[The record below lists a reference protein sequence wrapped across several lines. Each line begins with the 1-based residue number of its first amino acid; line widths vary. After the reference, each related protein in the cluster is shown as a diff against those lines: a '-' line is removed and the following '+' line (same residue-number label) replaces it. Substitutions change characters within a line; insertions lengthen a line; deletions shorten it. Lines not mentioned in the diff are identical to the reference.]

1 MNGTLRPAFDLAGTL
16 DTISGF
22 MYTYVLV
29 ALLIGVGL
37 SFVVRTR
44 ALPLRL
50 FKEAI
55 RVVAEPPQ
63 EEGEVSSFRALMVST
78 ASRVGVGNIAGV
90 ATAVTLGGAGAVF
103 WMWVIATL
111 GGASA
116 FIESTL
122 AQIYKK
128 QGPHH
133 SYGGPAYYIQMALK
147 QNWLATLFASVLI
160 LTYMGGFNLLA
171 SFNVA
176 DAFTAY
182 SWANDWTPWI
192 VGAVLAVLMA
202 GSIFGGTRRLT
213 DVTGLL
219 VPVMAIIYLGVGFVV
234 IVLNYQNIPAMFAAI
249 FRSAFDFPA
258 IFGGF
263 TGSAMMLGIKRGLYS
278 NEAGVGSAPN
288 AAASASVSHPAKQGL
303 VQMLSVFIDTMV
315 ICTLTAFVVLSSG
328 VGSDNGV
335 TGAPLVKDAMATV
348 LGQGPAQ
355 VFISVALFLFAFTTL
370 VGNFY
375 YAEVNFRFLM
385 RNKHMKHWMLSI
397 FRAVA
402 ALLVFAGALLK
413 FEVAWNLGD
422 ILMGLMALINLP
434 VIVILGN
441 QAIRCASWTSG
452 RTTLPSPPRRPTRK
466 GPLPQQTCPG
476 LVSTDEAGA
485 SLCATARRSDTTPAR
500 ERSALGSA
508 LPRCTRTRTGR
519 EPLRRQP
526 TRASQGP
533 RAGHAE
539 RQSLRCRMPWR
550 TPQRAPSAPTRPR
563 PRRSPCRTEPVP
575 RIARPPPRR

>member
-37 SFVVRTR
+37 YFFIRTR
-44 ALPLRL
+44 AIPLRL
-50 FKEAI
+50 FKESI
-55 RVVAEPPQ
+55 RVVTEPPQ

-90 ATAVTLGGAGAVF
+90 ATAVATGGPGAVF
-103 WMWVIATL
+103 WMWLIATL

-133 SYGGPAYYIQMALK
+133 SYGGPAYYIQTALK

-176 DAFTAY
+176 DAFTGY
-182 SWANDWTPWI
+182 SWANKWTPWI
-192 VGAVLAVLMA
+192 VGIVLAILMA

-219 VPVMAIIYLGVGFVV
+219 VPIMAIIYLGVGFVV
-234 IVLNYQNIPAMFAAI
+234 IVLNYQNIPAMFASI
-249 FRSAFDFPA
+249 FTNAFDFKA

-263 TGSAMMLGIKRGLYS
+263 AGSAMMLGIKRGLYS

-335 TGAPLVKDAMATV
+335 TGAPLVKDAMATI

-375 YAEVNFRFLM
+375 YAEVNFRFLL
-385 RNKHMKHWMLSI
+385 RNKNMKHWMLSI

-441 QAIRCASWTSG
+441 QAIRCANDYVAQ
-452 RTTLPSPPRRPTRK
+452 RK
-466 GPLPQQTCPG
+466 AG
-476 LVSTDEAGA
+476 LEPHFKASSIGLNPDELDFWKDDAPVA
-485 SLCATARRSDTTPAR
+485 SEKTNA
-500 ERSALGSA
+500 
-508 LPRCTRTRTGR
+508 
-519 EPLRRQP
+519 
-526 TRASQGP
+526 
-533 RAGHAE
+533 
-539 RQSLRCRMPWR
+539 
-550 TPQRAPSAPTRPR
+550 
-563 PRRSPCRTEPVP
+563 
-575 RIARPPPRR
+575 

>member
-37 SFVVRTR
+37 YFFIRTR

-55 RVVAEPPQ
+55 RVVTEPPQ

-90 ATAVTLGGAGAVF
+90 ATAVATGGPGAVF
-103 WMWVIATL
+103 WMWLIATL

-133 SYGGPAYYIQMALK
+133 SYGGPAYYIQTALK

-176 DAFTAY
+176 DAFTGY
-182 SWANDWTPWI
+182 SWANKWTPWI
-192 VGAVLAVLMA
+192 VGIVLAILMA

-249 FRSAFDFPA
+249 FRGAFDFPA

-263 TGSAMMLGIKRGLYS
+263 AGSAMMLGIKRGLYS

-328 VGSDNGV
+328 VGSDGGV

-348 LGQGPAQ
+348 LGQSVAQ

-385 RNKHMKHWMLSI
+385 RNKNLKHWMLSI
-397 FRAVA
+397 FRTVA

-434 VIVILGN
+434 VIIILGN
-441 QAIRCASWTSG
+441 QAIRCANDYVTQ
-452 RTTLPSPPRRPTRK
+452 RK
-466 GPLPQQTCPG
+466 AG
-476 LVSTDEAGA
+476 LEPHFKASSIGLNPDELDFWKDDAPVA
-485 SLCATARRSDTTPAR
+485 
-500 ERSALGSA
+500 
-508 LPRCTRTRTGR
+508 
-519 EPLRRQP
+519 
-526 TRASQGP
+526 
-533 RAGHAE
+533 AE
-539 RQSLRCRMPWR
+539 N
-550 TPQRAPSAPTRPR
+550 TNA
-563 PRRSPCRTEPVP
+563 
-575 RIARPPPRR
+575 

>member
-22 MYTYVLV
+22 MYTYLLV

-37 SFVVRTR
+37 YFFIRTR

-55 RVVAEPPQ
+55 RVVTEPPV

-133 SYGGPAYYIQMALK
+133 SYGGPAYYIQTALK

-176 DAFTAY
+176 DAFTEY
-182 SWANDWTPWI
+182 SWANEWTPWI
-192 VGAVLAVLMA
+192 IGAILAILMA

-219 VPVMAIIYLGVGFVV
+219 VPVMAIIYLGVGLVV
-234 IVLNYQNIPAMFAAI
+234 VALNYQNIPAMFSAI

-328 VGSDNGV
+328 VGNDNGV

-348 LGQGPAQ
+348 LGQPVAQ

-375 YAEVNFRFLM
+375 YAEVNFRFLL
-385 RNKHMKHWMLSI
+385 RNKNMKHWMLSI

-441 QAIRCASWTSG
+441 QAIRCANDYVAQ
-452 RTTLPSPPRRPTRK
+452 RK
-466 GPLPQQTCPG
+466 AG
-476 LVSTDEAGA
+476 LEPHFKASAIGLNPDELDFWKDDAPVA
-485 SLCATARRSDTTPAR
+485 
-500 ERSALGSA
+500 
-508 LPRCTRTRTGR
+508 
-519 EPLRRQP
+519 
-526 TRASQGP
+526 
-533 RAGHAE
+533 AE
-539 RQSLRCRMPWR
+539 K
-550 TPQRAPSAPTRPR
+550 TNA
-563 PRRSPCRTEPVP
+563 
-575 RIARPPPRR
+575 

>member
-22 MYTYVLV
+22 MYTYLLV

-37 SFVVRTR
+37 YFFIRTR

-55 RVVAEPPQ
+55 RVVTEPPV

-133 SYGGPAYYIQMALK
+133 SYGGPAYYIQTALK

-176 DAFTAY
+176 DAFTEY
-182 SWANDWTPWI
+182 SWANEWTPWI
-192 VGAVLAVLMA
+192 IGAILAILMA

-219 VPVMAIIYLGVGFVV
+219 VPVMAIIYLGVGLVV
-234 IVLNYQNIPAMFAAI
+234 VALNYQNIPAMFSAI

-315 ICTLTAFVVLSSG
+315 ICTLTAFMVLSSG
-328 VGSDNGV
+328 VGNDNGV

-348 LGQGPAQ
+348 LGQPVAQ

-375 YAEVNFRFLM
+375 YAEVNFRFLL
-385 RNKHMKHWMLSI
+385 RNKNMKHWMLSI

-441 QAIRCASWTSG
+441 QAIRCANDYVAQ
-452 RTTLPSPPRRPTRK
+452 RK
-466 GPLPQQTCPG
+466 AG
-476 LVSTDEAGA
+476 LEPHFKASAIGLNPDELDFWKDDAPVA
-485 SLCATARRSDTTPAR
+485 
-500 ERSALGSA
+500 
-508 LPRCTRTRTGR
+508 
-519 EPLRRQP
+519 
-526 TRASQGP
+526 
-533 RAGHAE
+533 AE
-539 RQSLRCRMPWR
+539 K
-550 TPQRAPSAPTRPR
+550 TNA
-563 PRRSPCRTEPVP
+563 
-575 RIARPPPRR
+575 

>member
-1 MNGTLRPAFDLAGTL
+1 MNGPLLPAFDLAGTL

-22 MYTYVLV
+22 MYTYLLV
-29 ALLIGVGL
+29 ALLIGIGL
-37 SFVVRTR
+37 YFFIRTR

-55 RVVAEPPQ
+55 RVVTEPPQ

-90 ATAVTLGGAGAVF
+90 ATAVATGGAGAVF
-103 WMWVIATL
+103 WMWLIATL

-133 SYGGPAYYIQMALK
+133 SYGGPAYYIQTALK
-147 QNWLATLFASVLI
+147 QNWLAALFATVLI

-176 DAFTAY
+176 DAFSHY
-182 SWANDWTPWI
+182 SWANDWTPWFI
-192 VGAVLAVLMA
+192 GAILAVLMA
-202 GSIFGGTRRLT
+202 GSIFGGTRHLT

-234 IVLNYQNIPAMFAAI
+234 IVLNYQNIPAMFTAI
-249 FRSAFDFPA
+249 FTNAFDFKA
-258 IFGGF
+258 IFGAF
-263 TGSAMMLGIKRGLYS
+263 AGSAMMLGIKRGLYS

-328 VGSDNGV
+328 VGNDGGV

-348 LGQGPAQ
+348 LGQSVAQ
-355 VFISVALFLFAFTTL
+355 VFISIALFLFAFTTL

-375 YAEVNFRFLM
+375 YAEVNFRFLL
-385 RNKHMKHWMLSI
+385 RNITMKHWMLSV
-397 FRAVA
+397 FRAIA

-441 QAIRCASWTSG
+441 QAIRCANDYTAQ
-452 RTTLPSPPRRPTRK
+452 RK
-466 GPLPQQTCPG
+466 AG
-476 LVSTDEAGA
+476 LEPHFKASSIGLNPDELDFWKDDAPVA
-485 SLCATARRSDTTPAR
+485 
-500 ERSALGSA
+500 
-508 LPRCTRTRTGR
+508 
-519 EPLRRQP
+519 
-526 TRASQGP
+526 
-533 RAGHAE
+533 AE
-539 RQSLRCRMPWR
+539 K
-550 TPQRAPSAPTRPR
+550 TNA
-563 PRRSPCRTEPVP
+563 
-575 RIARPPPRR
+575 